1 MDGGGHE
8 THPLPTDPA
17 LAQAAEAVQRA
28 GHWAWIVDDRWNV
41 VFVSDESRVTF
52 GGGTTIDVP
61 LGRFF
66 FGPELV
72 SASTGWATG

>member
-1 MDGGGHE
+1 MSVCNYL
-8 THPLPTDPA
+8 PLPDPDYNP
-17 LAQAAEAVQRA
+17 LETL
-28 GHWAWIVDDRWNV
+28 WMVDDRWNI

-52 GGGTTIDVP
+52 GGGTPIDVS
-61 LGRFF
+61 LGHFF